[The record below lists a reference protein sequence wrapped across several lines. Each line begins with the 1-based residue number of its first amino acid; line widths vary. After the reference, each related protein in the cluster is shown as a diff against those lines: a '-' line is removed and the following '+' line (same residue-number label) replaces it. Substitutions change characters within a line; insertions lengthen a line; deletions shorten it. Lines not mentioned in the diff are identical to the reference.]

1 MTMAWLWFLR
11 PLGIWLTLSDQCPW
25 GHCFHAQNLLSRT
38 LMINRVELHR
48 GWWVDITHTLG
59 LVSYPSK
66 ILTLWASPLN
76 EHSHLRIPLI
86 SCSFDVVGCEQTQ
99 INHSY
104 VFDDTW
110 GFLEHIR
117 NKAWLIDGNGK
128 RLWSLGTREY
138 RRARRMAKDQTSGW
152 QACNIPLVEL
162 NLGVRST
169 MFCFEQYALDY
180 SRPHRQCMRC
190 VWPGATP
197 SYP

>member
-110 GFLEHIR
+110 GFLEHIHLCVCSHPMASR
-117 NKAWLIDGNGK
+117 GTRHGWLMAMASDYDHLEHENIDGQG
-128 RLWSLGTREY
+128 
-138 RRARRMAKDQTSGW
+138 GW
-152 QACNIPLVEL
+152 QKIKRR
-162 NLGVRST
+162 G
-169 MFCFEQYALDY
+169 DK
-180 SRPHRQCMRC
+180 H
-190 VWPGATP
+190 ATSP
-197 SYP
+197 